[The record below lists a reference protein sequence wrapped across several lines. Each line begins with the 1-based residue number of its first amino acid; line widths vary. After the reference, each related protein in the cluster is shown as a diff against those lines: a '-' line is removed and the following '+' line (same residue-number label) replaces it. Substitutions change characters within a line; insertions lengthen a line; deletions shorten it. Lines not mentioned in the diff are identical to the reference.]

1 LEKDLKIKYGHK
13 STTYYETPCFWS
25 GETSLIQK
33 EGVLSTEAGWISG
46 KEVVKVD
53 YDTEVVNKQELD
65 AFAQNQGF
73 YKLMDVRNYKVDK
86 EPQYYLFNSVYAS
99 LPLSFAQRSLINYAI
114 PYKAFDPMVV
124 LSPKQLRW
132 IEQNNKINPK
142 AYQMDFEKV
151 WKETKQEENE
161 TPTYDKT
168 TQ

>member
-1 LEKDLKIKYGHK
+1 
-13 STTYYETPCFWS
+13 
-25 GETSLIQK
+25 
-33 EGVLSTEAGWISG
+33 
-46 KEVVKVD
+46 
-53 YDTEVVNKQELD
+53 
-65 AFAQNQGF
+65 
-73 YKLMDVRNYKVDK
+73 
-86 EPQYYLFNSVYAS
+86 
-99 LPLSFAQRSLINYAI
+99 
-114 PYKAFDPMVV
+114 MVV